1 MFGIKIQDKR
11 PGGGW
16 LSFGLADVLKVIGE
30 PALCS
35 EWRCLNLRY
44 IGPKDETWDELLE
57 KRRRFSGQEFFDF
70 AARIG
75 QIIDGEFIAKKH
87 GSNKAWLIIKAVD
100 SGWFEVW
107 SSKPKVLEEM
117 KSKFIKVTPLSNGGL
132 EQALGADS
140 L

>member
-1 MFGIKIQDKR
+1 MFGIKIQDTR

-16 LSFGLADVLKVIGE
+16 LSFGLADVVKVIGE

-44 IGPKDETWDELLE
+44 IAAKDEICDEFFE
-57 KRRRFSGQEFFDF
+57 KRRKFSGQEFVDF
-70 AARIG
+70 AARVG
-75 QIIDGEFIAKKH
+75 QVIDGEFIAKKH
-87 GSNKAWLIIKAVD
+87 GSNKAWLIIKVVD

-117 KSKFIKVTPLSNGGL
+117 KRRFVKVSMLSSGGV
-132 EQALGADS
+132 EHALAADS
-140 L
+140 P